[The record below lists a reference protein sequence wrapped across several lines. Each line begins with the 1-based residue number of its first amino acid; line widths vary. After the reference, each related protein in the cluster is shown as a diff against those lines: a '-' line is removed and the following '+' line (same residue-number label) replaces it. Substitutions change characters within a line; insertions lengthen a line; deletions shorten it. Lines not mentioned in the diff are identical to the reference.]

1 MGSIRTSCSV
11 LEQPE
16 HRRRTTAARLSKK
29 GILTDLIVFDSPD
42 RSMKVVEL
50 YPMNH
55 GEEKVAGFYTC
66 NNGRARV
73 MLA

>member
-1 MGSIRTSCSV
+1 MN
-11 LEQPE
+11 
-16 HRRRTTAARLSKK
+16 
-29 GILTDLIVFDSPD
+29 
-42 RSMKVVEL
+42 VVEL

-66 NNGRARV
+66 KNDKARV